1 MSEHPKEYEI
11 EARVIEY
18 HFVQIDADTEEEAI
32 RRADNLGYDTHSA
45 YRTEVEIDHIKVLK
59 EEDNE

>member
-18 HFVQIDADTEEEAI
+18 HYVQIDADTEEEAI
-32 RRADNLGYDTHSA
+32 RRASDLGYDTHSA
-45 YRTEVEIDHIKVLK
+45 YRTEVEIDHIKEV
-59 EEDNE
+59 EYE